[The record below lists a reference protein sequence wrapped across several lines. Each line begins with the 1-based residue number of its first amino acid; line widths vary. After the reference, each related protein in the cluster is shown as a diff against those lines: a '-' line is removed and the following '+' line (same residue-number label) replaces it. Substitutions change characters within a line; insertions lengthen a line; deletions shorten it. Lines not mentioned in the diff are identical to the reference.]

1 MSDTISFK
9 KQKLN
14 DKAVEIKR
22 PGPVQGKVKYVHSK
36 DMPGAEETSVLI
48 WTTDSGELFVGGG
61 PGNSIKKISD
71 IVIVPDIDVLPEIG
85 VKDKLYVSASDA
97 AIYFWTKDGYQ
108 QIGTGNGS
116 GGTIQTKIFEY
127 PAAAQFPPAGQA
139 KAIYIAKDADFL
151 YRFDETNE
159 KYIQLARQSTDP
171 AIAVKFDAIN
181 TALSNKVDKT
191 AMSEYRAKANKIAE
205 IDLDPA
211 IVSKL
216 NATASGYDDTTIKSR
231 VSAVENSKTD
241 KSYAEATY
249 LKKTDKITET
259 QLDNALQN
267 KMITMQNNIANKAD
281 QSTVTGLQ
289 TNVADLTNNV
299 SNLQTAVNS
308 KADASTVANLQTN
321 VDNLQTDVVGIGN
334 HISNMQT
341 DLTNVESALDQK
353 ANASDLASYRPIDE
367 KITADDL
374 DPAVTNQVGKVPAME
389 QQIADLLA
397 RVAALENVTTS
408 KDVLSL
414 VAVTSLSVAN
424 GTTFGNLLLPN
435 KVTANLSDST
445 TTTLSVTWNSATY
458 DGNTAGTYII
468 DGVLILPTDV
478 TNSKSLQPSVQ
489 VTVQSQAGS
498 GYEYEFSIID
508 PMNWSKTLDEIH
520 PGLEIKDEE
529 FYGPSL
535 DTGDGGTVK
544 VYYLGTEPTRQY
556 SSDPKYVP
564 NDLQH
569 MTNGSLT
576 SPTPDQFVSY
586 DSSIRT
592 ISFGS
597 GSLGTRVYKLV
608 KTA

>member
-9 KQKLN
+9 KQKIN

-36 DMPGAEETSVLI
+36 DMPDAEEKSVLI

-61 PGNSIKKISD
+61 AGNSIKKISD
-71 IVIVPDIDVLPEIG
+71 IVIVADIDVLPEIG
-85 VKDKLYVSASDA
+85 VKEKLYVSAADA
-97 AIYFWTKDGYQ
+97 TIYFWTKDGYQ

-151 YRFDETNE
+151 YRFDETND

-205 IDLDPA
+205 TDLDPA
-211 IVSKL
+211 IISKL
-216 NATASGYDDTTIKSR
+216 NTAASGYDDTAIKSR
-231 VSAVENSKTD
+231 VSAVETSKTD
-241 KSYAEATY
+241 KSYAESTY
-249 LKKTDKITET
+249 MKKTDKVAET

-267 KMITMQNNIANKAD
+267 KMTTMQNNIANKAD
-281 QSTVTGLQ
+281 QSAVSGLQ
-289 TNVADLTNNV
+289 TTVTALTNNV
-299 SNLQTAVNS
+299 SNLQTVVSS

-321 VDNLQTDVVGIGN
+321 VGNLQIDVLGIGN

-374 DPAVTNQVGKVPAME
+374 DPAVTKQVDKVPTME

-408 KDVLSL
+408 KDILSL
-414 VAVTSLSVAN
+414 VAVTPLSVAN
-424 GTTFGNLLLPN
+424 GTTFGTLLLPN

-445 TTTLSVTWNSATY
+445 TAALSVTWNSATY
-458 DGNTAGTYII
+458 DGNTAGTYTI
-468 DGVLILPTDV
+468 DGVLTLPTAV

-489 VTVQSQAGS
+489 VTVQSESGS
-498 GYEYEFSIID
+498 GYEYEFSITD

-569 MTNGSLT
+569 VTNGSLT